1 MWDGSVSKATAAQV
15 WGTVF
20 ESVESTQ
27 TQIQWSDMYLWHQR
41 FYSRI
46 RGRDRRVS
54 RNRPEKPNLISDK
67 VEGGNL
73 HWVLSSELRTRAVGV
88 CAHPAPS
95 PPASPFLTLPECLQK
110 LFRSNTVGFSWKNW
124 SPEERK
130 ARSSFRSEV
139 SPSPVSFHEG
149 RTYRVTAYLLKKK
162 NPIFLHFLQLRCVE
176 DLQTIQVIKI
186 LRYEKKVAKMCFLM
200 AFVFLTCWM
209 PYIVT
214 RFLVV
219 NGYGHL
225 ITPTVSIVAYLF
237 AKSST
242 VYNPVIYIFMIRKV
256 SSGMDLLSPRGT
268 NINKFYG
275 LERWL
280 SS

>member
-1 MWDGSVSKATAAQV
+1 MCCGCVCPS
-15 WGTVF
+15 
-20 ESVESTQ
+20 
-27 TQIQWSDMYLWHQR
+27 R
-41 FYSRI
+41 FFS
-46 RGRDRRVS
+46 
-54 RNRPEKPNLISDK
+54 PCFP
-67 VEGGNL
+67 
-73 HWVLSSELRTRAVGV
+73 LS
-88 CAHPAPS
+88 HPHTCP
-95 PPASPFLTLPECLQK
+95 QK
-110 LFRSNTVGFSWKNW
+110 LFRSNTVGFSWRNC
-124 SPEERK
+124 PEERK

-139 SPSPVSFHEG
+139 SPSSVSFHED

-162 NPIFLHFLQLRCVE
+162 SPSFLHFLQLRCVE

-225 ITPTVSIVAYLF
+225 VTPTVSIVAYLF

-242 VYNPVIYIFMIRKV
+242 VYNPIIYIFMIRKV
-256 SSGMDLLSPRGT
+256 SSGTDLLSPQGT
-268 NINKFYG
+268 NRNRFYG

-280 SS
+280 GG